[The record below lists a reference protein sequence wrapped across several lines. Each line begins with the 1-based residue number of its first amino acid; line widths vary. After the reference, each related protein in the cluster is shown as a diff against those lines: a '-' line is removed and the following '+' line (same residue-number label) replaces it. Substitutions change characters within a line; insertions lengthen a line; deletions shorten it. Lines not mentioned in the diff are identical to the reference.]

1 MSKKKGLPPVPEEL
15 KDFRNFVYLV
25 WEFLGL
31 PEPTPVQYDIC
42 AFLQNGPRRRTICA
56 FRGVGKS
63 FITSAYAVWKLLLD
77 PQQNI
82 LVVSA
87 SKTRS
92 DDFSTFTQ
100 RLIWEMPM
108 LAHLKPEESQ
118 RTSKIAFD
126 VGPAKA
132 AHAPSVKSVGITGQL
147 TGSRADLIISDDSE
161 SLNNAATQ
169 GQRDKL
175 SELVKEFEA
184 IIKPG
189 GEIVFLGTPQT
200 DAGSLYHA
208 LPDRGYTTRIWPAR
222 YPTGAL
228 RKRYGDT
235 LAEKVEEELKETPEL
250 VGEPTDPRRFNAAEL
265 DEREASYGRSG
276 FAQQFMLDPSLEDEN
291 RFPLKVRDLI
301 VMDIDP
307 DKAPENLIWSGGV
320 DYVMPEL
327 PNVSFAGDHYH
338 KPMAVDGDWLPYS
351 GSVMAV
357 DPAGRGTD
365 ETSYS
370 IVKILNGIMYVQEC
384 AGIAGGYGKDVLEKL
399 ANEAKRYKVNL
410 VLVESNFGDG
420 MFLELL
426 KPYLRKIFPVTTE
439 EVRHHVQK
447 QKRIID
453 TLEPVMNQHKLVVS
467 PRLIQSDYD
476 STLDLPP
483 EKQNQYRLVHQLTR
497 ISKDKNS
504 LAHDDRLD
512 ALSMAVGY
520 WVQAAGLEATE
531 KMAQRRSE
539 LLDRELEN
547 IINTSPIGTDD
558 SPPTWM

>member
-1 MSKKKGLPPVPEEL
+1 MRKKSLPKVPEEL
-15 KDFRNFVYLV
+15 LDFRNFVYLV
-25 WEFLGL
+25 WEYLGL

-42 AFLQNGPRRRTICA
+42 SFLQNGPRRRTICA

-63 FITSAYAVWKLLLD
+63 FLTSAYAVWKLLLD

-87 SKTRS
+87 SKSRS
-92 DDFSTFTQ
+92 DDFSTFVQ
-100 RLIWEMPM
+100 RMIWEMPI

-126 VGPAKA
+126 VGPARA

-161 SLNNAATQ
+161 SLTNSATQ

-175 SELVKEFEA
+175 AELVKEFEA

-208 LPDRGYTTRIWPAR
+208 LPDRGYTTKVWPAR
-222 YPTGAL
+222 YPNGRL

-235 LAEKVEEELKETPEL
+235 LSDKIVEELIENPDL
-250 VGEPTDPRRFNAAEL
+250 VGEPTDPRRFNAVEL
-265 DEREASYGRSG
+265 DDREASYGRSG

-307 DKAPENLIWSGGV
+307 SKAPENLIWSGSA
-320 DYVMPEL
+320 DYILPEL
-327 PNVSFAGDHYH
+327 PNVSFAGDHFH
-338 KPMAVDGDWLPYS
+338 KPMAIDGDWLPYS

-357 DPAGRGTD
+357 DSSGRGSD
-365 ETSYS
+365 ETSYCV
-370 IVKILNGIMYVQEC
+370 VKVLNGFMYVQEC
-384 AGIAGGYGKDVLEKL
+384 AGLPGGYGKDVLEKL
-399 ANEAKRYKVNL
+399 ANEAKRYAVNL

-426 KPYLRKIFPVTTE
+426 KPYLRKIYPVTTE
-439 EVRHHVQK
+439 EVRHNIAK

-453 TLEPVMNQHKLVVS
+453 TLEPVMNQHKLVFS
-467 PRLIQSDYD
+467 PRLIQQDYE
-476 STLDLPP
+476 STGKLPP
-483 EKQNQYRLVHQLTR
+483 EKQNQYRLIHQLTR
-497 ISKDKNS
+497 ITKERQS
-504 LAHDDRLD
+504 LIHDDRLD
-512 ALSMAVGY
+512 VLSMAVGY
-520 WVQAAGLEATE
+520 WVMAAGMEATE
-531 KMAQRRSE
+531 QMRDRRQD
-539 LLDRELEN
+539 LLDRELDN
-547 IINTSPIGTDD
+547 IMNTSPNGTDD
-558 SPPTWM
+558 NPNTWM